1 MLDCAHLP
9 PPGLPGAQSLA
20 SAETVTGGNASEK
33 ASTSAPPRDVLA
45 ELRQL
50 RTIVAK
56 FKSEI
61 AGETRAR
68 EGAEAAHRAAL
79 ARADR
84 AEHAERQTSADRDR
98 WRRLALEHEA
108 ELRSLQPVRLSE

>member
-1 MLDCAHLP
+1 M
-9 PPGLPGAQSLA
+9 
-20 SAETVTGGNASEK
+20 
-33 ASTSAPPRDVLA
+33 DVLA

-50 RTIVAK
+50 RTIVTK
-56 FKSEI
+56 FKSQI

-68 EGAEAAHRAAL
+68 TEAETAHRAAVV
-79 ARADR
+79 RADR

-108 ELRSLQPVRLSE
+108 ELRSLRRLPHGD